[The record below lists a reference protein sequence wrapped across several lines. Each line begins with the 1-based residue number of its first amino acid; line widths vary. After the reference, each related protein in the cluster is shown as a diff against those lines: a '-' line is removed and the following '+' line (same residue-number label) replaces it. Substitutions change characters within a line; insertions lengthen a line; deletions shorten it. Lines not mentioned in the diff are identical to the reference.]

1 MKKVFTLLTLAL
13 MSIGSAWAADGDNQ
27 LIKEVDFTSSAWADC
42 RAALKIANG
51 TTVDGCTANGDLAI
65 TAAGE
70 MNFADANMST
80 GGANALAIPLS
91 GINGSIKI
99 VLTSTEANVR
109 CNWFLAEGTA
119 ECTARNGTAAGTT
132 TINYSMTTDATTG
145 TLYIG
150 RRGSADKIAIT
161 KIQVYTADASATN
174 ELTEVTIN
182 GTAISASDLS
192 TLTSTKALTDGTA
205 YSGLPTVK
213 YTVTSKSG
221 GEVTGTEVLD
231 GTVEEDGD
239 NYKCTISISGVS
251 YVITFTNVIIE
262 EVLNVTG
269 TTTVELTKANIISK
283 GYLEVSTDDWNKG
296 KTYDGITGDFYNM
309 STNSRTITI
318 KVKGA
323 KFFNLFVQ
331 NSNAGRGYTVKIDDG
346 DAVTVGHE
354 GSGVE
359 ASGLFEIADP
369 SAETT
374 ITIAGTG
381 SSVYPVKVEFYT
393 ATISAAITSE
403 GWATFC
409 TSAPLDFSGVTG
421 LKAYI
426 VTGYEGTAIT
436 TTQMTGTVPANTP
449 LLLEGATTDIPV
461 VASSSTDVSANK
473 LVAGPGSNVI
483 SKPDKTRYVLS
494 AEAGVAVFKKIN
506 ATDAFVPKDKA
517 YLEFAEVIAA
527 PMLSM
532 GGETTGI
539 NAVNGEGFTVNGEYF
554 NLAGQRVAQPTKG
567 LYIVNGRKVVIK

>member
-1 MKKVFTLLTLAL
+1 MKKIFTLLTLAL

-42 RAALKIANG
+42 RAALKIADG

-65 TAAGE
+65 TAAGQV
-70 MNFADANMST
+70 NFASSNMAVDGTNS
-80 GGANALAIPLS
+80 LAIPLS

-119 ECTARNGTAAGTT
+119 PN
-132 TINYSMTTDATTG
+132 ATTG

-150 RRGSADKIAIT
+150 RRGSTDKIAIT
-161 KIQVYTADASATN
+161 NIQVYTADASATN

-205 YSGLPTVK
+205 YSALPTVK

-269 TTTVELTKANIISK
+269 TTTVELTKENIISK

-309 STNSRTITI
+309 SANNRKITI

-323 KFFNLFVQ
+323 KFFNIFVQ

-346 DAVTVGHE
+346 DAKTVGHE

-359 ASGLFEIADP
+359 ASGLFEIANP

-393 ATISAAITSE
+393 ATISAAITSV

-409 TSAPLDFSGVTG
+409 TSAPLDFSSVTG

-473 LVAGPGSNVI
+473 LVAGPGKNVI
-483 SKPDKTRYVLS
+483 AKSDKTRYVLS
-494 AEAGVAVFKKIN
+494 SNAGVAVFKKIN

>member
-27 LIKEVDFTSSAWADC
+27 LIKEVDFTSSAWAAY
-42 RAALKIANG
+42 RAAGVVENE

-70 MNFADANMST
+70 MNFADANMSA
-80 GGANALAIPLS
+80 GGANALAIPLE

-109 CNWFLAEGTA
+109 CYWFLAEGTA
-119 ECTARNGTAAGTT
+119 ECTARNATAAGTT
-132 TINYSMTTDATTG
+132 TINYSMATDATTG

-150 RRGSADKIAIT
+150 RRGSSDKIAIT
-161 KIQVYTADASATN
+161 KIQVYTADASVTN

-221 GEVTGTEVLD
+221 GEVTGSEVLD
-231 GTVEEDGD
+231 GTVEKDGD

-283 GYLEVSTDDWNKG
+283 GYLEVSTDNWNNG

-323 KFFNLFVQ
+323 KFFNIFVQ
-331 NSNAGRGYTVKIDDG
+331 NSNAGRSYTVKIDDG
-346 DAVTVGHE
+346 EAVNVGHE

-409 TSAPLDFSGVTG
+409 TSAPLDFSSVTG

-473 LVAGPGSNVI
+473 LVAGPGKNVI
-483 SKPDKTRYVLS
+483 AKSDKTRYVLS
-494 AEAGVAVFKKIN
+494 SNAGVAVFKKIN
-506 ATDAFVPKDKA
+506 EAEAFVPKDKA
-517 YLEFAEVIAA
+517 YLEFSEEVSA
-527 PMLSM
+527 PMLSI
-532 GGETTGI
+532 GSETTGI
-539 NAVNGEGFTVNGEYF
+539 ETIDNSQLTIDNVYDLQGR
-554 NLAGQRVAQPTKG
+554 RVAQPTKG
-567 LYIVNGRKVVIK
+567 LYIVNGKKVVIK

>member
-42 RAALKIANG
+42 RAALKIADG
-51 TTVDGCTANGDLAI
+51 TTVDGCTANKDLAI

-70 MNFADANMST
+70 MNFASSNMAVDGTNS
-80 GGANALAIPLS
+80 LAIPLS

-109 CNWFLAEGTA
+109 CYWFLAEGTA
-119 ECTARNGTAAGTT
+119 ECTARNATAIGTT

-150 RRGSADKIAIT
+150 RRGSSDKIAIT
-161 KIQVYTADASATN
+161 KIQVYTADASVTN

-221 GEVTGTEVLD
+221 GEVTGSEVLD
-231 GTVEEDGD
+231 GTVEKDGD

-262 EVLNVTG
+262 NVLNVTG

-283 GYLEVSTDDWNKG
+283 GYLEVSTTDNWNTG

-309 STNSRTITI
+309 SADNRKITI

-323 KFFNLFVQ
+323 KFFNIFVQ
-331 NSNAGRGYTVKIDDG
+331 NSNADRGYTVKIDDG
-346 DAVTVGHE
+346 DAVTVGHK

-409 TSAPLDFSGVTG
+409 TSAPLDFSSVTG

-426 VTGYEGTAIT
+426 VTGYERTAIT

-449 LLLEGATTDIPV
+449 LLLEGATTAIPV
-461 VASSSTDVSANK
+461 AASSSTDVSANLLK
-473 LVAGPGSNVI
+473 AGTGAEVT
-483 SKPDKTRYVLS
+483 KEDGKTKYVLS
-494 AEAGVAVFKKIN
+494 ADGSTAVFKKIN
-506 ATDAFVPKDKA
+506 EAEAFVPKDKA
-517 YLEFAEVIAA
+517 YLEFSEEVSA
-527 PMLSM
+527 PMLSI
-532 GGETTGI
+532 GSETTGI
-539 NAVNGEGFTVNGEYF
+539 KTIDNSQLTIDNVYDLQGR
-554 NLAGQRVAQPTKG
+554 RVAQPTKG
-567 LYIVNGRKVVIK
+567 LYIVNGKKVIIK